1 MKAPANTSPVRPGN
15 CNSSPAARALMCCK
29 KRFRT
34 SIHAGFLLQKLTV
47 CVFVVVFLTSPLW
60 AQQTG
65 GIPGWPK
72 RSSGSD
78 HATPDPVA
86 PLPPNIPDRD
96 ESCLLWTVTPVPA
109 PTISATALQV
119 PGKARGEFK
128 KGCSDLK
135 SKKLGDAE
143 NHLRKALDEYRQYAA
158 AWVLLG
164 QVLEAGNRVAEAR
177 TACSQASIVDPD
189 YAQAYLCLADV
200 AGRLREW
207 QVALDQAERALALD
221 PRRNAYGYLYSAMA
235 HFYLAQLPDAEKNA
249 LNAIDA
255 DQLHRVPQAHLLL
268 AHIYTTNHDLP
279 AAAAQLRA
287 YLEIVPNAPNSA
299 PVKKTLAELESE
311 IAK

>member
-1 MKAPANTSPVRPGN
+1 MQAPANISPMRAGN
-15 CNSSPAARALMCCK
+15 CLSCPAVSALMCRK
-29 KRFRT
+29 YGSSRLTLT
-34 SIHAGFLLQKLTV
+34 SLHLQQLAV
-47 CVFVVVFLTSPLW
+47 CLFVVIFLTPPLW

-65 GIPGWPK
+65 AIPGWPK

-86 PLPPNIPDRD
+86 PLPPSIPDRD

-109 PTISATALQV
+109 PTISAVALQV
-119 PGKARGEFK
+119 PAKARAEFK
-128 KGCSDLK
+128 KGCTDLK

-177 TACSQASIVDPD
+177 TACSQASVVDPD

-207 QVALDQAERALALD
+207 QVALDQAERALALG

-235 HFYLAQLPDAEKNA
+235 HYYLAQLPDAEKNA
-249 LNAIDA
+249 LDAIDA
-255 DQLHRVPQAHLLL
+255 DQLNRVPQAHLLL
-268 AHIYTTNHDLP
+268 ARIYTTNHDLP
-279 AAAAQLRA
+279 SAAAQLRA
-287 YLEIVPNAPNSA
+287 YLKIVPNAPNSA
-299 PVKKTLAELESE
+299 GVKKTLAELESQ